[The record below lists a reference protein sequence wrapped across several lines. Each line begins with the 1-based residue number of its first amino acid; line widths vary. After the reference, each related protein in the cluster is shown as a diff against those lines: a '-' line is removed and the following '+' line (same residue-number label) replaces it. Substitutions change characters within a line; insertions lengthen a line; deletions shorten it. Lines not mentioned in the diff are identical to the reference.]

1 MSPVTWLERRF
12 RLADAGTTVRRE
24 VLGGATTYLAMAYI
38 LFVNPSLLADAGM
51 DRDAVFVATA
61 LASAV
66 AMVVMAFAANY
77 PVALAPGMGLN
88 AYFAFVVCGSLGFS
102 WQEGLG
108 ATLVAGIVFL
118 ALALVGFRQKILHA
132 LPRSLQMGIAGG
144 IGLFLLHLGLQW
156 SGLVVDHP
164 VTLVA
169 FGSLHD
175 PKTLLALGGLLVAVV
190 LTVCRVPGSLILAIV
205 TTVATA
211 LLFRVVEAPTP
222 ILEAPRLGALS
233 ETAFAFEIPNP
244 LVKPDF
250 LTVVVILLFVDLFD
264 TVGTLVAV
272 GHRAGLMQ
280 GDRLPRAERAFAAD
294 AVGTSVGALLGTS
307 TVTSYIES
315 AAGIQQG
322 ARTGLATL
330 CTAALFVASLL
341 LQPFLGLI
349 GTEKFIVGPALV
361 MVGLFMMRTLRE
373 INWDD
378 VTDAIP
384 AGLAIA
390 MPFFFSITEGVA
402 LACIAYPVC
411 KAAAGRFREV
421 PWTLRVVALAFLL
434 RYALLT

>member
-1 MSPVTWLERRF
+1 MNWLERRF

-38 LFVNPSLLADAGM
+38 LFVNPLLLANAGM
-51 DRDAVFVATA
+51 DPDAVFVATA
-61 LASAV
+61 LASAI
-66 AMVVMAFAANY
+66 AMIVMALGANY

-102 WQEGLG
+102 WQEALG
-108 ATLVAGIVFL
+108 ATFVAGLVFL
-118 ALALVGFRQKILHA
+118 ALALVGFREKILHA

-144 IGLFLLHLGLQW
+144 IGLFLFHLGLQW
-156 SGLVVDHP
+156 SGLVVGREA
-164 VTLVA
+164 TLVG

-205 TTVATA
+205 ATIGAA
-211 LLFRVVEAPTP
+211 LLFGVVQAPTP
-222 ILEAPRLGALS
+222 LIKAPHLGALL
-233 ETAFAFEIPNP
+233 ETAFALEIPNP
-244 LVKPDF
+244 LDKPDF
-250 LTVVVILLFVDLFD
+250 LTVVLILFFVDLFD

-272 GHRAGLMQ
+272 GHRAGLMR

-307 TVTSYIES
+307 TVTAYIES

-330 CTAALFVASLL
+330 CTAGLFLASLL

-349 GTEKFIVGPALV
+349 GAERFIVGPALV

-373 INWDD
+373 IAWDD
-378 VTDAIP
+378 VTEAIP

-421 PWTLRVVALAFLL
+421 SWTLRVVALAFLL
-434 RYALLT
+434 RYVFLT